1 MTSTQDVTVT
11 VRHVRK
17 AALCMSGARNWFDS
31 YGLSWSD
38 FLENGISAARL
49 DTLGDA
55 LADKVSAI
63 AREEF
68 ANGREQ

>member
-11 VRHVRK
+11 VGHVRK
-17 AALCMSGARNWFDS
+17 AKLCMGGARNWFDS
-31 YGLSWSD
+31 HGLSWSD
-38 FLENGISAARL
+38 FLANGISADRL
-49 DTLGDA
+49 DALDDA